1 MGTLTGR
8 CTLRRVALNA
18 GGYDSTGRYWGR
30 GAPLY
35 RAEDEA
41 GNTWETRAQ
50 GRNYAAGMF
59 VDHFGPN
66 ATLARYPHGMLPN
79 TSANPCVGGLCRG
92 CGVLHG

>member
-1 MGTLTGR
+1 MDKLMGR

-18 GGYDSTGRYWGR
+18 GGYDSAGRYWGR

-50 GRNYAAGMF
+50 GREHAALMARI
-59 VDHFGPN
+59 HFPC
-66 ATLARYPHGMLPN
+66 ATLARGCGPSPG
-79 TSANPCVGGLCRG
+79 VGARCIG

>member
-18 GGYDSTGRYWGR
+18 GGYDAAGRYWGQ

-50 GRNYAAGMF
+50 GRDQAVAMFERHYPMAALAKHGYAGINAGAAGK
-59 VDHFGPN
+59 V
-66 ATLARYPHGMLPN
+66 
-79 TSANPCVGGLCRG
+79 CVG
-92 CGVLHG
+92 CGVLPG